1 MKLTSTASGSSVTDE
16 ARFLQHIIIYL
27 CVQSARSGLKHSQ

>member
-1 MKLTSTASGSSVTDE
+1 MKLTNTASGSSVTDE

-27 CVQSARSGLKHSQ
+27 CAQSARCGLRHSQ